1 MPALRILRRDT
12 RGSSSPVVVE
22 TAEGSYFVK
31 LRGAAQGTSALV
43 AEVIV
48 AALAERIGLPVAPR
62 RIVVLGVA
70 VLSEDR
76 NDELADLL
84 RASHGE
90 NLGFLYLP
98 NARPFTLADL
108 GQVTRDFAAQVR
120 WLDWLVLNPDR
131 SPRNP
136 NLMVDGSA
144 LWLIDHGAALPFQHD
159 WASVTEASP
168 GRPELATPHV
178 LAPLAG
184 DIAQW
189 DPFLTS
195 LVGRQQL
202 LEAVAE
208 VPDSFIRPLLTA
220 GEVEAGI
227 ARRREAFVAFL
238 WKRLQA
244 PHLFGS

>member
-1 MPALRILRRDT
+1 MPAIRVLRRDK

-31 LRGAAQGTSALV
+31 LRGSAQGTSALV

-48 AALAERIGLPVAPR
+48 ASLADRIGLPVPPR
-62 RIVVLGVA
+62 RIVVLSEA
-70 VLSEDR
+70 VPSDDR

-108 GQVTRDFAAQVR
+108 GTVTRDFAAQVR

-131 SPRNP
+131 GPRNP

-168 GRPELATPHV
+168 GRAELAIPHV
-178 LAPLAG
+178 LASLAG
-184 DIAQW
+184 DVAEW
-189 DPFLTS
+189 DPLLTS

-202 LEAVAE
+202 IEAVAE
-208 VPDSFIRPLLTA
+208 VPESFIRPLLT
-220 GEVEAGI
+220 GDTVEMGI
-227 ARRREAFVAFL
+227 ARRRESYVAFL
-238 WKRLQA
+238 WKRLRA